1 MSDDEIV
8 MSRERSRQGALAS
21 ELEKQ
26 LKMSFAAMLESNVH
40 AIAGE
45 LLKAS
50 DGKGGVGFRFGLG
63 LSDEAVTLDGKVSWS
78 RKFEDKDERV
88 FKFAD
93 PMRPELPGLDKKG
106 GE

>member
-8 MSRERSRQGALAS
+8 MSRERSRQG
-21 ELEKQ
+21 
-26 LKMSFAAMLESNVH
+26 
-40 AIAGE
+40 
-45 LLKAS
+45 AS